1 LEYYDELILIYQL
14 VNDKLGT
21 LSILTMYGMIEHRC
35 GKKNM
40 IFAFHPN
47 PLISLEKGFVMDIFR
62 PTQIAKR
69 FNSGTITHFP

>member
-1 LEYYDELILIYQL
+1 
-14 VNDKLGT
+14 
-21 LSILTMYGMIEHRC
+21 
-35 GKKNM
+35 M

-62 PTQIAKR
+62 RTQIAKR